1 MCENELNVISNVTTI
16 TSSYLN
22 FANTFIVIATLLV
35 AAITIIL
42 MIYHN
47 RDKQKVIK
55 EVTDK
60 FLETLSSDND
70 LRNIFIQK
78 ILSNKD
84 FQQQF
89 EAMIDIHIQDK
100 MDDIAEK
107 ANKEE
112 EKNEVGE
119 LKWNLNT

>member
-22 FANTFIVIATLLV
+22 FANTFIVIAALLV

-89 EAMIDIHIQDK
+89 EAMVDIHIQDK

-107 ANKEE
+107 TNKEE

-119 LKWNLNT
+119 LK